1 MDKGKRALLDKTN
14 LACEVLGLN
23 REKVRSAIM
32 RMPQNGDIVVEIEIY
47 PDSEEIAK
55 LQDILCAPVYTSLTA
70 IEGDE

>member
-23 REKVRSAIM
+23 REKVGSMAM
-32 RMPQNGDIVVEIEIY
+32 RMPPNGNIVVEVEIY

-55 LQDILCAPVYTSLTA
+55 LQGILCTPVYTSLTA
-70 IEGDE
+70 IGGDE